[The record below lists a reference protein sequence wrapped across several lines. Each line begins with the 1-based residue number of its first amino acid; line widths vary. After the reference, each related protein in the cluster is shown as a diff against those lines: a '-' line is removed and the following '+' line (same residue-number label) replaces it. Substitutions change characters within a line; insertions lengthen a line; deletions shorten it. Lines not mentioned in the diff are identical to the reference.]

1 MDAHRR
7 EPVPRQPTANVFGGA
22 AGDLGAPVSDDGP
35 GVRSRPHDHFQRVV
49 YTVLA
54 RAGVKLIIQ
63 IPCFNEEGTLPETLA
78 ALPRSI
84 PGIDSVEWLVVD
96 DGSQDRTAEIARA
109 HGVDHV
115 VSLPRHE
122 GLARAF
128 LAGLEA
134 CLRSGADVIVNT
146 DADNQYCADDIP
158 KLVEPVLL
166 GRADIVIGARPITE
180 IQHFSPLKRFLQRI
194 GSRVIRV
201 LSNTDV
207 YDAPSGFRAMSRT
220 AAMQLHVFND
230 YTYTIESIIQAGQKG
245 IAVASVPIRVNA
257 PLRPSRLVRSTP
269 YYVRRQVVTMLRIF
283 ITYRPLR
290 FFAIQ
295 GAVLAGAGVL
305 IGLRFVYFYMANG
318 GAGHVQS
325 LILAAI
331 FIMMGFFL
339 FVVGLLADLI
349 AVNRQ
354 LLERLDWRV
363 QKLEGRLNDER
374 KGE

>member
-1 MDAHRR
+1 MRR
-7 EPVPRQPTANVFGGA
+7 PGGRNLE
-22 AGDLGAPVSDDGP
+22 GSG
-35 GVRSRPHDHFQRVV
+35 
-49 YTVLA
+49 LA
-54 RAGVKLIIQ
+54 VKVIIQ
-63 IPCFNEEGTLPETLA
+63 IPCYNEEHTLSETLS
-78 ALPRSI
+78 ALPRKMRGTDSI
-84 PGIDSVEWLVVD
+84 EWLVVD
-96 DGSQDRTAEIARA
+96 DGSQDRTAAVARE

-128 LAGLEA
+128 RVGLETA
-134 CLRSGADVIVNT
+134 LNARADIIVNT
-146 DADNQYCADDIP
+146 DADNQYCAEDIP
-158 KLVEPVLL
+158 KLVEPILA
-166 GRADIVIGARPITE
+166 GRADIVIGARPIGE
-180 IQHFSPLKRFLQRI
+180 ISHFSPVKRFLQRL

-201 LSNTDV
+201 LSNTTVD
-207 YDAPSGFRAMSRT
+207 DAPSGFRAMSRA
-220 AAMQLHVFND
+220 AAMQLHIFND

-245 IAVASVPIRVNA
+245 LAVVSVPIRVND

-269 YYVRRQVVTMLRIF
+269 DYVRRQALTMLRIF

-290 FFAIQ
+290 FFATQ
-295 GAVLAGAGVL
+295 GALLAGAGIL
-305 IGLRFVYFYMANG
+305 IGLRFMYFYVAEG

-331 FIMMGFFL
+331 LIMLGFFL
-339 FVVGLLADLI
+339 IVVGLLADLI

-363 QKLEGRLNDER
+363 QKLEGRSSDDR